1 MQLTITGRHLD
12 VTDALRN
19 YVNTKVARLERH
31 YDHIT
36 NVQVVLA
43 VDKTAQ
49 TAEAIVHAG
58 HGQEIFADAEA
69 DDLYAAIDALSDKLD
84 RQIVK
89 HKEKLSNHRAG
100 NHRTP
105 SHPA

>member
-1 MQLTITGRHLD
+1 MQLSITGRHLA

-19 YVNTKVARLERH
+19 YVINKVTRLERH

-43 VDKTAQ
+43 VNKVAQ

-58 HGQEIFADAEA
+58 HGNEIFADAEA
-69 DDLYAAIDALSDKLD
+69 SDMYAAIDALSDKLD
-84 RQIVK
+84 RQLIK
-89 HKEKLSNHRAG
+89 HKEKLADHRL
-100 NHRTP
+100 
-105 SHPA
+105 

>member
-1 MQLTITGRHLD
+1 MQLNITGRHID

-19 YVNTKVARLERH
+19 YVTNKVTRLERH

-43 VDKTAQ
+43 VGKAGQ

-84 RQIVK
+84 RQLIK
-89 HKEKLSNHRAG
+89 HKEKLTNHRA
-100 NHRTP
+100 
-105 SHPA
+105 